1 MERRKKSSFLF
12 LPSTTILFLLIFIDV
27 HGQTLP
33 IVDEKQV
40 HTYIVHVRRPE
51 GSDDFLGDEDRV
63 TWHKS
68 FLPNTTLDS
77 GEPRLV
83 YSYREVISGFA
94 ARLTSDEVRDMESM
108 EGFLYAQQ
116 DEELSPRTTYTPN
129 FIGLSQWHGLWVDS
143 FKGQGMIIGVIDSGI
158 VPGHASFLES
168 TVDKPMPPR
177 PQKWK
182 GKCQFKRFCN
192 NKVIGAVSFQAGKS
206 GPPRDPKKEGHGSH
220 CAGIAAGSMVPDADV
235 RGMAKGTASGV
246 APRAHL
252 AIYQSC
258 TKASCA
264 TSDTVK
270 AMEQAIDDGV
280 DVLSISLGRSARP
293 FYKDTMGIA
302 AFSAVSKGLVVCLPA
317 GNSGPDISSIE
328 NDEPWAMTVGAS
340 SHDRRVKATV
350 KLGNGTELEGQTGY
364 ELSTLNSSLPIVF
377 PGFPGQNGTTGCL
390 KDSFDNIDVKG
401 KIVVCY
407 IEKGTFVEMGKNV
420 KAAGGKA
427 MIIANTFREGS
438 TTFSDVHVLPT
449 AHVNDSGLSILFEYM
464 NSDPNPTATIT
475 FNGTFFGARPS
486 PTIAYFSSRG
496 PSLINGGIL
505 KPDIVGPG
513 VNVLSAFPVKPGP
526 GPKAPPGSYF
536 NFQSGTSM
544 ATPHLAGV
552 AALLKCTHKNWSS
565 AAIKS
570 AIMTTADR
578 LDRDLKPIKD
588 DYNGSS
594 DPADLFGLGAGQVN
608 PQAAND
614 PGLVYDIKP
623 FHYIQYLCGLGYSN
637 DNVSIIAGRQIQCD
651 NINKIMP
658 EDLNYPSISVT
669 LDPKTKK
676 NITRQL
682 TNVVDGGTEVYHA
695 VVEEPNGISVDVS
708 PNTLRFSKLDQKR
721 KFTVEFEVTG
731 VPLSKGESAQGQL
744 LWISGKHEVRSPI
757 SVTFA

>member
-1 MERRKKSSFLF
+1 MERRKKSSFFF
-12 LPSTTILFLLIFIDV
+12 LPSTIILFLLIFFDV

-40 HTYIVHVRRPE
+40 HTYIVHVLRSE
-51 GSDDFLGDEDRV
+51 GSDEFLGDEDRE

-77 GEPRLV
+77 GEPRLI

-94 ARLTSDEVRDMESM
+94 ARLTSAEVRDMESM
-108 EGFLYAQQ
+108 EGFLYAEQ
-116 DEELSPRTTYTPN
+116 DKELSLRTTYTPS
-129 FIGLSQWHGLWVDS
+129 FIGLSQTDGLWVDS
-143 FKGQGMIIGVIDSGI
+143 FKGQGVIIGVIDSGI
-158 VPGHASFLES
+158 APGHASFLES
-168 TVDKPMPPR
+168 TVDEPMPP
-177 PQKWK
+177 PPKKWK
-182 GKCQFKRFCN
+182 GKCEVTRYCN
-192 NKVIGAVSFQAGKS
+192 NKVIGAVSFQGGKI
-206 GPPRDPKKEGHGSH
+206 GPPSPDYKGHGSH

-252 AIYQSC
+252 AIYQLCTGASC
-258 TKASCA
+258 TL
-264 TSDTVK
+264 SDTLK
-270 AMEQAIDDGV
+270 AMDQAIDDGV
-280 DVLSISLGRSARP
+280 DVLSISLGDLAMP
-293 FYKDTMGIA
+293 FYKDSLAIG

-328 NDEPWAMTVGAS
+328 NDAPWAMTVGAS
-340 SHDRRVKATV
+340 SHDRRVKATM
-350 KLGNGTELEGQTGY
+350 KLGDGTKLEGQTGY

-377 PGFPGQNGTTGCL
+377 PGFPGQNGTEGCK

-407 IEKGTFVEMGKNV
+407 IRGGTFVDMGVNV

-427 MIIANTFREGS
+427 MIIANSFRQGI

-449 AHVNDSGLSILFEYM
+449 AHVNDSSLEKLWKYKKS
-464 NSDPNPTATIT
+464 NPNPTATIT
-475 FNGTFFGARPS
+475 FDGTTYFGARPS
-486 PTIAYFSSRG
+486 PTIASFSSRG

-513 VNVLSAFPVKPGP
+513 VSILSASPVKPGP

-536 NFQSGTSM
+536 NFDSGTSM

-552 AALLKCTHKNWSS
+552 AALLKSTHKNWSA

-570 AIMTTADR
+570 AIMTTAHR
-578 LDRDLKPIKD
+578 LDLDLKPIRD
-588 DYNGSS
+588 DYDSR
-594 DPADLFGLGAGQVN
+594 DPANLFALGAGQVN

-614 PGLVYDIKP
+614 PGLVYDIIP
-623 FHYIQYLCGLGYSN
+623 FNYIQYLCGLGYSN
-637 DNVSIIAGRQIQCD
+637 DNVSAIARRQVRCD
-651 NINKIMP
+651 KINKIMP

-669 LDPKTKK
+669 LAPQTKK
-676 NITRQL
+676 TISREL
-682 TNVVDGGTEVYHA
+682 TNVVDGGTELYLA
-695 VVEEPNGISVDVS
+695 VVQEPNGISVVVS
-708 PNTLRFSKLDQKR
+708 PNTLIFSKLDEKK
-721 KFTVEFEVTG
+721 KFTVEFKVTG
-731 VPLSKGESAQGQL
+731 IPLSKGESAEGQL
-744 LWISGKHEVRSPI
+744 LWTSGKHKVWSPI